1 MSYKK
6 IFTRRTM
13 TLQIINDKDITGVE
27 GKVSYVNGVE
37 MVFKHIPEGQHENRV
52 RDLTLQINTAREL
65 EKNLSLQR
73 ARLLEYI
80 IQEKKLSVI
89 QCANIM
95 KVSRQRVYKII
106 ESNKDKQEEE

>member
-1 MSYKK
+1 M
-6 IFTRRTM
+6 RRTM

-27 GKVSYVNGVE
+27 GRVPYANGVE
-37 MVFKHIPEGQHENRV
+37 MEFQHIPEGKHEDRIKA
-52 RDLTLQINTAREL
+52 LTLQIQTAREI

-80 IQEKKLSVI
+80 VEENKLSVI

>member
-1 MSYKK
+1 M
-6 IFTRRTM
+6 RRTM
-13 TLQIINDKDITGVE
+13 ILQIINDKDITGVE
-27 GKVSYVNGVE
+27 GKVPYANGVE
-37 MVFKHIPEGQHENRV
+37 MEYQHIPEGKHEDRIKA
-52 RDLTLQINTAREL
+52 LTLQIQTAREI

-80 IQEKKLSVI
+80 VEENKLSVI

-95 KVSRQRVYKII
+95 NVSRQRVYKII